1 MPGSFFY
8 THLSNTITLR
18 NFRVTPYF
26 YGMDNYSISDNF
38 SLLSKLMDIHGENSF
53 KAKSFASAAF
63 TIEKL
68 PSPLKDTPRDE
79 IFRIKGIGESTGK
92 NILEMLDT
100 QQCSLLN
107 HYIEITPAGILEIM
121 KIKGLGPKKIATIWK
136 ELEVESMG
144 ELLYACNENRLML
157 LKGFGAK
164 TQESVRQNIEFY
176 LSNRHRFLFAE
187 VATTGHEL
195 EKQLQHLM
203 APAAV
208 SLTGAFRRNSIIIDE
223 IELLIA
229 APVAVV
235 QQQLAAL
242 PGFSLTT
249 ANADNLVWQLNEKL
263 KVITH
268 SCDAASFAATLFTT
282 TGSPAFIDKFNTAG
296 GAAFLHNAASEE
308 AIFSAAG
315 MDYIPP
321 FLREGINELALA
333 RQHQLPETIVS
344 SDIKGIIH
352 SHSNWSDGESSL
364 EEMATAAK
372 TQGFEYLVISDHSRS
387 AFYANGLHIERILAQ
402 HAEIDELNKK
412 LAPFRIFKS
421 IESDILNDGSLD
433 YPDEIL
439 AKFDLVIASVHS
451 NLKMTEEKAMARL
464 LKAIENPYTT
474 ILGHMTGRLLLSRN
488 GYPVDHKAIIDA
500 CAVNNVVIELNAH
513 PRRLDIDWTWL
524 HYALEK
530 KVLISI
536 DPDAHSIHGFQDIRY
551 GALAAQKGG
560 ITKTNNL
567 SSYTVDMLNNYL
579 LQRKQQKNILP

>member
-1 MPGSFFY
+1 RDLFLYPP
-8 THLSNTITLR
+8 LNTIP
-18 NFRVTPYF
+18 VTPYF
-26 YGMDNYSISDNF
+26 YDMDNYSISDNF

-68 PSPLKDTPRDE
+68 PSPLKDIPRDE

-92 NILEMLDT
+92 SILEMLDT

-107 HYIEITPAGILEIM
+107 HYMEITPAGILEIM

-136 ELEVESMG
+136 ELEIESMG

-187 VATTGHEL
+187 VAATGQEL
-195 EKQLQHLM
+195 EKQLQLLM

-208 SLTGAFRRNSIIIDE
+208 SLTGAFRRHSIIIDE

-229 APVAVV
+229 APVEVV
-235 QQQLAAL
+235 QQQFATL

-249 ANADNLVWQLNEKL
+249 ANAGNLVWQLDEKL

-268 SCDAASFAATLFTT
+268 CCDAANFAATLFTT
-282 TGSPAFIDKFNTAG
+282 TGSPAFIDKFNAAG
-296 GAAFLHNAASEE
+296 GAAFLHNATTEE

-321 FLREGINELALA
+321 FLREGINELTLA
-333 RQHQLPETIVS
+333 RHHQLPETIVA

-372 TQGFEYLVISDHSRS
+372 AQGFEYLVISDHSRT
-387 AFYANGLHIERILAQ
+387 AFYANGLQIERILAQ

-421 IESDILNDGSLD
+421 IESDILNDGTLD

-500 CAVNNVVIELNAH
+500 CAANNVVIELNAH

-536 DPDAHSIHGFQDIRY
+536 DPDAHSIPGFQDIKY
-551 GALAAQKGG
+551 GTLAAQKGG
-560 ITKTNNL
+560 ITKANNL
-567 SSYTVDMLNNYL
+567 SSFTVDMLNNYL

>member
-1 MPGSFFY
+1 
-8 THLSNTITLR
+8 
-18 NFRVTPYF
+18 
-26 YGMDNYSISDNF
+26 MDNYSISDNF

-68 PSPLKDTPRDE
+68 PTPLKDTPRDE

-136 ELEVESMG
+136 ELEIESMG

-187 VATTGHEL
+187 VAATGHEL
-195 EKQLQHLM
+195 EKQLQQLL

-208 SLTGAFRRNSIIIDE
+208 SLTGAFRRHSIIIDE

-229 APVAVV
+229 APVDTV

-249 ANADNLVWQLNEKL
+249 AIANNLVWQLNEKL

-268 SCDAASFAATLFTT
+268 SCTAGEFAATLFTT
-282 TGSPAFIDKFNTAG
+282 TGSPAFIDKFNAAG

-321 FLREGINELALA
+321 FLREGINELTLA
-333 RQHQLPETIVS
+333 RNHQLPETIVA

-364 EEMATAAK
+364 EEMAIAAK
-372 TQGFEYLVISDHSRS
+372 AQGFEYLVISDHSRS

-488 GYPVDHKAIIDA
+488 GYPVDHKTIIDA
-500 CAVNNVVIELNAH
+500 CATHNVVIELNAH

-551 GALAAQKGG
+551 GTLAAQKGG

>member
-1 MPGSFFY
+1 MPGSFFIP
-8 THLSNTITLR
+8 TPNTIP
-18 NFRVTPYF
+18 VTPYF
-26 YGMDNYSISDNF
+26 YDMDNYSISDNF

-68 PSPLKDTPRDE
+68 PSPLKDIPRDE

-92 NILEMLDT
+92 SILEMLDT

-107 HYIEITPAGILEIM
+107 HYMEITPAGILEIM

-136 ELEVESMG
+136 ELEIESMG

-187 VATTGHEL
+187 VATTGQEL
-195 EKQLQHLM
+195 EKQLQQLM

-208 SLTGAFRRNSIIIDE
+208 SLTGAFRRHSIIIDE

-229 APVAVV
+229 APADVV
-235 QQQLAAL
+235 QQQLSTL
-242 PGFSLTT
+242 PGFSLIT
-249 ANADNLVWQLNEKL
+249 ANAGNLVWQLDEKL

-268 SCDAASFAATLFTT
+268 CCDAANFAATLFNT
-282 TGSPAFIDKFNTAG
+282 TGSPAFIDKFNAAG
-296 GAAFLHNAASEE
+296 GATFLHSATSEE

-321 FLREGINELALA
+321 FLREGINELTLA
-333 RQHQLPETIVS
+333 RNHQLPETIVS

-372 TQGFEYLVISDHSRS
+372 AQGFEYLVISDHSRT
-387 AFYANGLHIERILAQ
+387 AFYANGLQIERILAQ

-421 IESDILNDGSLD
+421 IESDILNDGALD

-500 CAVNNVVIELNAH
+500 CAAHNVVIELNAH

-536 DPDAHSIHGFQDIRY
+536 DPDAHSIPGFQDIKY
-551 GALAAQKGG
+551 GTLAAQKGG
-560 ITKTNNL
+560 ITKANNL
-567 SSYTVDMLNNYL
+567 SSFTVDMLNNYL

>member
-1 MPGSFFY
+1 
-8 THLSNTITLR
+8 
-18 NFRVTPYF
+18 
-26 YGMDNYSISDNF
+26 MDNYSISDNF

-68 PSPLKDTPRDE
+68 PSPLKDIPRDE

-92 NILEMLDT
+92 SILEMLDT

-107 HYIEITPAGILEIM
+107 HYMEITPAGILEIM

-136 ELEVESMG
+136 ELEIESMG

-187 VATTGHEL
+187 VAATGQEL
-195 EKQLQHLM
+195 EKQLQQLM

-208 SLTGAFRRNSIIIDE
+208 SLTGAFRRQSIIIDE

-229 APVAVV
+229 APVEVV
-235 QQQLAAL
+235 QQQLSTL

-249 ANADNLVWQLNEKL
+249 ANAGNLVWQLDEKL

-268 SCDAASFAATLFTT
+268 CCDAASFAATLFNT
-282 TGSPAFIDKFNTAG
+282 TGSPAFIDKFNAAG
-296 GAAFLHNAASEE
+296 GAAFIHNAISEE

-321 FLREGINELALA
+321 FLREGINELTLA
-333 RQHQLPETIVS
+333 RNHQLPETIVS

-364 EEMATAAK
+364 EEMAIAAK
-372 TQGFEYLVISDHSRS
+372 AQGFEYLVISDHSRT
-387 AFYANGLHIERILAQ
+387 AFYANGLQIERILAQ

-421 IESDILNDGSLD
+421 IESDILNDGALD

-500 CAVNNVVIELNAH
+500 CAANNVVIELNAH

-536 DPDAHSIHGFQDIRY
+536 DPDAHSIPGFQDIKY
-551 GALAAQKGG
+551 GTLAAQKGG
-560 ITKTNNL
+560 ITKANNL
-567 SSYTVDMLNNYL
+567 SSFTVDMLNNYL

>member
-1 MPGSFFY
+1 MCRDLFLYPPP
-8 THLSNTITLR
+8 NTIP
-18 NFRVTPYF
+18 VTPYF

-68 PSPLKDTPRDE
+68 PSPLKDIPRDE

-92 NILEMLDT
+92 SILEMLDT

-107 HYIEITPAGILEIM
+107 HYMEITPAGILEIM

-136 ELEVESMG
+136 ELEIESMG

-187 VATTGHEL
+187 VAATGQEL
-195 EKQLQHLM
+195 EKQLQQLM

-208 SLTGAFRRNSIIIDE
+208 SLTGAFRRHSIIIDE

-229 APVAVV
+229 APVEVV
-235 QQQLAAL
+235 QQQLSTL

-249 ANADNLVWQLNEKL
+249 ANAGNLVWQLDEKL

-268 SCDAASFAATLFTT
+268 CCDAASFAATLFNT
-282 TGSPAFIDKFNTAG
+282 TGSPAFIDKFNAAG
-296 GAAFLHNAASEE
+296 GTAFIHNATSEE

-321 FLREGINELALA
+321 FLREGINELTLA
-333 RQHQLPETIVS
+333 RNHQLPETIVS

-364 EEMATAAK
+364 EEMAIAAK
-372 TQGFEYLVISDHSRS
+372 AQGFEYLVISDHSRT
-387 AFYANGLHIERILAQ
+387 AFYANGLQIERILAQ

-421 IESDILNDGSLD
+421 IESDILNDGALD

-500 CAVNNVVIELNAH
+500 CAANNVVIELNAH

-536 DPDAHSIHGFQDIRY
+536 DPDAHSIPGFQDIRY
-551 GALAAQKGG
+551 GTLAAQKGG
-560 ITKTNNL
+560 ITKANNL
-567 SSYTVDMLNNYL
+567 SSFTVDMLNNYL

>member
-1 MPGSFFY
+1 MCRDLFLYPPP
-8 THLSNTITLR
+8 NTIP
-18 NFRVTPYF
+18 VTPYF

-68 PSPLKDTPRDE
+68 PSPLKDIPRDE

-92 NILEMLDT
+92 SILEMLDT

-107 HYIEITPAGILEIM
+107 HYMEITPAGILEIM

-136 ELEVESMG
+136 ELEIESMG

-187 VATTGHEL
+187 VAATGQEL
-195 EKQLQHLM
+195 EKQLQQLM

-208 SLTGAFRRNSIIIDE
+208 SLTGAFRRQSIIIDE

-229 APVAVV
+229 APVEVV
-235 QQQLAAL
+235 QQQLSTL

-249 ANADNLVWQLNEKL
+249 ANAGNLVWQLDEKL

-268 SCDAASFAATLFTT
+268 CCDAASFAATLFNT
-282 TGSPAFIDKFNTAG
+282 TGSPAFIDKFNAAG
-296 GAAFLHNAASEE
+296 GAAFIHNAISEE

-321 FLREGINELALA
+321 FLREGINELTLA
-333 RQHQLPETIVS
+333 RNHQLPETIVS

-364 EEMATAAK
+364 EEMAIAAK
-372 TQGFEYLVISDHSRS
+372 AQGFEYLVISDHSRT
-387 AFYANGLHIERILAQ
+387 AFYANGLQIERILAQ

-421 IESDILNDGSLD
+421 IESDILNDGALD

-500 CAVNNVVIELNAH
+500 CAANNVVIELNAH

-536 DPDAHSIHGFQDIRY
+536 DPDAHSIPGFQDIKY
-551 GALAAQKGG
+551 GTLAAQKGG
-560 ITKTNNL
+560 ITKANNL
-567 SSYTVDMLNNYL
+567 SSFTVDMLNNYL

>member
-1 MPGSFFY
+1 VPGSFFIP
-8 THLSNTITLR
+8 TPNTIP
-18 NFRVTPYF
+18 VTPYF
-26 YGMDNYSISDNF
+26 YDMDNYSISDNF

-68 PSPLKDTPRDE
+68 PSPLKDIPRDE

-92 NILEMLDT
+92 SILEMLDT

-107 HYIEITPAGILEIM
+107 HYMEITPAGILEIM

-136 ELEVESMG
+136 ELEIESMG

-187 VATTGHEL
+187 VATTGQEL
-195 EKQLQHLM
+195 EKQLQQLM

-208 SLTGAFRRNSIIIDE
+208 SLTGAFRRHSIIIDE

-229 APVAVV
+229 APADVV
-235 QQQLAAL
+235 QQQLSTL
-242 PGFSLTT
+242 PGFSLIT
-249 ANADNLVWQLNEKL
+249 ANAGNLVWQLDEKL

-268 SCDAASFAATLFTT
+268 CCDAANFAATLFNT
-282 TGSPAFIDKFNTAG
+282 TGSPAFIDKFNAAG
-296 GAAFLHNAASEE
+296 GAAFLHSATSEE

-321 FLREGINELALA
+321 FLREGINELTLA
-333 RQHQLPETIVS
+333 RNHQLPETIVS

-372 TQGFEYLVISDHSRS
+372 AQGFEYLVISDHSRT
-387 AFYANGLHIERILAQ
+387 AFYANGLQIERILAQ

-421 IESDILNDGSLD
+421 IESDILNDGALD

-500 CAVNNVVIELNAH
+500 CAAHNVVIELNAH

-536 DPDAHSIHGFQDIRY
+536 DPDAHSIPGFQDIKY
-551 GALAAQKGG
+551 GTLAAQKGG
-560 ITKTNNL
+560 ITKANNL
-567 SSYTVDMLNNYL
+567 SSFTVDMLNNYL

>member
-1 MPGSFFY
+1 MCRDLFLYPP
-8 THLSNTITLR
+8 LNTIP
-18 NFRVTPYF
+18 VTPYF
-26 YGMDNYSISDNF
+26 YDMDNYSISDNF

-68 PSPLKDTPRDE
+68 PSPLKDIPRDE

-92 NILEMLDT
+92 SILEMLDT

-107 HYIEITPAGILEIM
+107 HYMEITPAGILEIM

-136 ELEVESMG
+136 ELEIESMG

-187 VATTGHEL
+187 VAATGQEL
-195 EKQLQHLM
+195 EKQLQQLM

-208 SLTGAFRRNSIIIDE
+208 SLTGAFRRHSIIIDE

-229 APVAVV
+229 APVDVV
-235 QQQLAAL
+235 QQQLATL

-249 ANADNLVWQLNEKL
+249 ANAGNLVWQLDEKL

-268 SCDAASFAATLFTT
+268 CCDAANFAATLFNT
-282 TGSPAFIDKFNTAG
+282 TGSPAFIDKFNAAG
-296 GAAFLHNAASEE
+296 GAAFLHNATTEE

-321 FLREGINELALA
+321 FLREGINELTLA
-333 RQHQLPETIVS
+333 RNHQLPETIVS

-372 TQGFEYLVISDHSRS
+372 AQGFEYLVISDHSRT
-387 AFYANGLHIERILAQ
+387 AFYANGLQIERILAQ

-421 IESDILNDGSLD
+421 IESDILNDGALD

-500 CAVNNVVIELNAH
+500 CAANNVVIELNAH

-536 DPDAHSIHGFQDIRY
+536 DPDAHSIAGFQDIKY
-551 GALAAQKGG
+551 GTLAAQKGG
-560 ITKTNNL
+560 ITKANNL
-567 SSYTVDMLNNYL
+567 SSFTVDMLNNYL

>member
-8 THLSNTITLR
+8 THPQHDPLH

-136 ELEVESMG
+136 ELEIESMG

-187 VATTGHEL
+187 VAATGHEL
-195 EKQLQHLM
+195 EKQLQQLM

-229 APVAVV
+229 APVDIV
-235 QQQLAAL
+235 QQQLATL
-242 PGFSLTT
+242 PGFSLTA

-268 SCDAASFAATLFTT
+268 SCNAASFPATLFTT
-282 TGSPAFIDKFNTAG
+282 TGSPAFIDKFNAEG
-296 GAAFLHNAASEE
+296 GAAFLHNATSEE

-321 FLREGINELALA
+321 FLREGINELTLA
-333 RQHQLPETIVS
+333 RNHQLPETIVA

-372 TQGFEYLVISDHSRS
+372 AQGFEYLVISDHSRS

-412 LAPFRIFKS
+412 LAPFHIFKS

-500 CAVNNVVIELNAH
+500 CAANNVVVELNAH

-551 GALAAQKGG
+551 GTLAAQKGG